1 LETSLLGEESII
13 LSFSFFLVLDS
24 FSSLCCLLLSFLTT
38 NLSMLHKALVTVLTE
53 VDSDSDSVRDRGDD
67 MILYFPLSFH
77 SERFPILFL
86 PLMLLNRL
94 SDFYPT
100 IILPRLRQFSLASY
114 DFCPIPRIHY
124 VGLNK
129 EIYVHEYYLKNFC
142 DEVKFPN
149 WPVGEPLVFLRC
161 VV

>member
-1 LETSLLGEESII
+1 
-13 LSFSFFLVLDS
+13 
-24 FSSLCCLLLSFLTT
+24 
-38 NLSMLHKALVTVLTE
+38 MLHAALVTVLTDD
-53 VDSDSDSVRDRGDD
+53 DSDSDSVRDRGDEA
-67 MILYFPLSFH
+67 ILHFPLSLY
-77 SERFPILFL
+77 SEHLILSFL
-86 PLMLLNRL
+86 PLMPLNRL

-161 VV
+161 VM